1 MSAHLE
7 IQKHLSMFHLQL
19 HKTFPMNFHGI
30 PLHLVRHINTHSAAF
45 RWEQNTCRRMRILG
59 SRRFR
64 LGDRIIRVMIMSG
77 YRIINVDVSN
87 KFQPAHQGVMRSSL
101 LKSPI

>member
-1 MSAHLE
+1 M
-7 IQKHLSMFHLQL
+7 
-19 HKTFPMNFHGI
+19 FPMSFHDL
-30 PLHLVRHINTHSAAF
+30 PLHLMKHINTDPAAF
-45 RWEQNTCRRMRILG
+45 RWEQDTYGRVCILG

-87 KFQPAHQGVMRSSL
+87 KFRPAHQGVMRSCL